1 VGDTKVSSCKV
12 ILLGLGLA
20 IATPQ
25 AINAQIGVVAGYNRD
40 RIENFL
46 PADDFNLTDS
56 TNGFHLGVFFN
67 VNLGLIGIRPAVIY
81 HQVPNLIATAG
92 TKATPFDIELV
103 EVPLDLRLRI
113 PVPVLRP
120 YFLAAPVFTFPSS
133 SVSGV
138 NDQLEPRPIRVEFG
152 AGFELDLGLR
162 LWPEIRYGFGLQ
174 ALMNSS
180 IPAGDQ
186 TLVGEG
192 NPRLNTLTFRL
203 GVSF

>member
-1 VGDTKVSSCKV
+1 MGGTKVSSCKV

-20 IATPQ
+20 ITTPQ
-25 AINAQIGVVAGYNRD
+25 VMTAQIGVVAGYNRD
-40 RIENFL
+40 LIEKFV
-46 PADDFNLTDS
+46 PANGFDLTDT
-56 TNGFHLGVFFN
+56 TNGFHVGVFFN
-67 VNLGLIGIRPAVIY
+67 INLGLIGIRPAVIY
-81 HQVPNLIATAG
+81 HQVPNLVATAG
-92 TKATPFDIELV
+92 TETTPFDIELV

-138 NDQLEPRPIRVEFG
+138 NNQLGPRPIRAEFG
-152 AGFELDLGLR
+152 AGFELDLGIR

-174 ALMNSS
+174 ALMDSG

-192 NPRLNTLTFRL
+192 NPRLNTFTLRL

>member
-1 VGDTKVSSCKV
+1 MGGIRVSSWKL

-20 IATPQ
+20 IAAPQ

-40 RIENFL
+40 QLKNFL
-46 PADDFNLTDS
+46 PANGFDLTDT
-56 TNGFHLGVFFN
+56 TNGFHIGVFFN
-67 VNLGLIGIRPAVIY
+67 INLGLIGIRPAVIY
-81 HQVPNLIATAG
+81 HQVPNLVATAG
-92 TKATPFDIELV
+92 TESTPFDIELV

-113 PVPVLRP
+113 PVPILQP
-120 YFLAAPVFTFPSS
+120 YLVAAPVFTFPAS

-138 NDQLEPRPIRVEFG
+138 NDQLGSRPIRAEFG
-152 AGFELDLGLR
+152 AGFELDLGFR

-174 ALMNSS
+174 ALMDSG
-180 IPAGDQ
+180 IPAGDE

-192 NPRLNTLTFRL
+192 NPRLNTLTLRL